1 MAELRR
7 APPTTLED
15 LKITVEAFADSMDK
29 EEITKAV
36 RHLRTRAQVCK
47 QLNGAAFE
55 TQLKKLKRQL
65 ANEE

>member
-1 MAELRR
+1 LAELRR
-7 APPTTLED
+7 APPNTLED

-36 RHLRTRAQVCK
+36 RHLRTSAQVCK

-55 TQLKKLKRQL
+55 THLKKLKRHL